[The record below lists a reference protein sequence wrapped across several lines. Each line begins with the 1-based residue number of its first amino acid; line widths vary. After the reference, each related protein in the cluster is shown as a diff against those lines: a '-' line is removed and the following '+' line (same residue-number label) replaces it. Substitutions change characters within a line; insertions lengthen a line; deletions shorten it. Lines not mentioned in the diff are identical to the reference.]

1 MAKLNLSCNAAKGG
15 RWFGHR
21 MRHLFYFMLH
31 RFQHSGWKMFISF
44 LLIRGALFFLLI
56 PLDLLLTTQLMAWHG
71 VTSIA
76 NQQLLVFILSPAGFL
91 LSVWFITRISFAF
104 FIEHSTITILLAQ
117 RKRLMNQ

>member
-1 MAKLNLSCNAAKGG
+1 
-15 RWFGHR
+15 
-21 MRHLFYFMLH
+21 
-31 RFQHSGWKMFISF
+31 MFISF